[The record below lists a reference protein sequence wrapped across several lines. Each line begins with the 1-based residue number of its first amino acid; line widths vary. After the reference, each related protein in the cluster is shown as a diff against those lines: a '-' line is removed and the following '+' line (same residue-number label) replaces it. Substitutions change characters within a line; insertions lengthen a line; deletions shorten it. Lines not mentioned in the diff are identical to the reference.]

1 MAPLLNVTRRRATR
15 SISGTRTYH
24 RNMRWLIAAL
34 ALLLGNAL
42 PTWAA
47 DCALGIWPDD
57 DVGKVVR
64 SPLLRSA
71 TNGHTAWS
79 LVIRDVNPTRV
90 STQFVVRDEHS
101 AQEKTI
107 AVTRWEDGT
116 AFGLDPTLSTRGDN
130 FHAICPIDWSPDS
143 RLLLFEETIG
153 PMYSDAGETHY
164 WMYDVRLGSVQRISL
179 DAAYKAIRSYWK
191 LLETD
196 YGPVL
201 AVEGWW
207 PTRSGTLYLLVAAYP
222 EPGGEKF
229 LGYWQMRPDG
239 LGLRLVSRNRGSVHI
254 VRFGRA
260 LR

>member
-1 MAPLLNVTRRRATR
+1 MKNMKWPL
-15 SISGTRTYH
+15 I
-24 RNMRWLIAAL
+24 AL

-47 DCALGIWPDD
+47 NCTLGIWPDD

-71 TNGHTAWS
+71 ANDHTAWS
-79 LVIRDVNPTRV
+79 LIIREVNPTRV
-90 STQFVVRDEHS
+90 STQFIIRDE
-101 AQEKTI
+101 QRGKEKII
-107 AVTRWEDGT
+107 AVTRWEGGT
-116 AFGLDPTLSTRGDN
+116 AFGLDQTLSTRGDD

-164 WMYDVRLGSVQRISL
+164 WIYDARLSSVRRINL
-179 DAAYKAIRSYWK
+179 DAAYKAVRSYWK
-191 LLETD
+191 LPETY

-201 AVEGWW
+201 VVEGWR

-222 EPGGEKF
+222 EPGDDNF
-229 LGYWQMRPDG
+229 FGYWQLRPDG
-239 LGLRLVSRNRGSVHI
+239 LDLRLLTRSRWG
-254 VRFGRA
+254 VRTPKFGRS
-260 LR
+260 LP